1 MKNINSGLLRI
12 AIGTA
17 LAMPFAAFIAP
28 SGTVAQT
35 VPSSCND
42 VLQNCPVDRT
52 PNLTQVQVA
61 PVLSTI
67 TINGSTVTVNP
78 PPTDGSPVEV
88 TATAITSSS
97 TGIGNNISASSSNG
111 VLLDLVSTQDL
122 TASVG
127 AVNDI
132 TTSSAVPGV
141 ILATTTAYGNTAQ
154 AQACCG
160 GMDIISDQ
168 NISAAAGTISATGVL
183 NTAPGVGALSMTTS
197 AVSNVVGAA
206 AINGS
211 VSLVTNQTNDA
222 GLSATSTATMCC
234 NTDSTS
240 VSATATSN
248 SSQSS
253 STSSTVY
260 SWAVQNNRGNI
271 DASASQFINSGTA
284 LSSAAQ
290 ATANVASAYNQWGYT
305 ELTTSQNAEGQVS
318 SHATLTANNYVTS
331 ATAGTTTQGNLAIL
345 SGMGSDGRINAY
357 QNIAATGDVIAVT
370 DWSGFSQGGVGTA
383 IASASGNGLTG
394 FVCTIC
400 GQAGVGLY
408 GNVEQINGG
417 NVNASVNM
425 SGGTSASMVA
435 SATAVGNSAN
445 FITQAGAN

>member
-1 MKNINSGLLRI
+1 MNKINLGSLKI
-12 AIGTA
+12 AVGTA
-17 LAMPFAAFIAP
+17 MVLPLAALISPIDA
-28 SGTVAQT
+28 VAQSAPT
-35 VPSSCND
+35 SCND
-42 VLQNCPVDRT
+42 VLQNCPLDRT
-52 PNLTQVQVA
+52 PNLTQVQIA

-67 TINGSTVTVNP
+67 TINGQTITVNP
-78 PPTDGSPVEV
+78 PPTDGSPAEV

-122 TASVG
+122 SASVG

-132 TTSSAVPGV
+132 TTTAAVPGV

-154 AQACCG
+154 AQTCCG
-160 GMDIISDQ
+160 GMDVIADQ
-168 NISAAAGTISATGVL
+168 SISAAAGTVSANGIL
-183 NTAPGVGALSMTTS
+183 NTAPGVGTLSMTTS

-206 AINGS
+206 AINGA
-211 VSLVTNQTNDA
+211 VSLVTNQNNDA
-222 GLSATSTATMCC
+222 GLNATSTAVMCC
-234 NTDSTS
+234 NNDSAS
-240 VSATATSN
+240 ISATATSN

-253 STSSTVY
+253 SASSTVY
-260 SWAVQNNRGNI
+260 SWAAQNNRGAI
-271 DASASQFINSGTA
+271 DATAMLSVNSGTA
-284 LSSAAQ
+284 ISSAAQ
-290 ATANVASAYNQWGYT
+290 ATANVASAYNNWGYT
-305 ELTTSQNAEGQVS
+305 ELSTAQHAEGPVS
-318 SHATLTANNYVTS
+318 SHAILTANNFVSS
-331 ATAGTTTQGNLAIL
+331 ATAGTTSQGNLAIL

-357 QNIAATGDVIAVT
+357 QNITATSDVIAVT

-408 GNVEQINGG
+408 GNVEQLNGG
-417 NVNASVNM
+417 NVSATVNM
-425 SGGTSASMVA
+425 SGGTSASIVA